1 MKSILKISA
10 AALVIFACSSIKVYS
25 DYDKTYDFTQVKTAQ
40 YYGWADH
47 TDKILSPFDKERVE
61 KAFGAEFKSRGI
73 TFTQSE
79 DSDII
84 VSLHIVTEQKTET
97 TATTTGMGGYG
108 GYGYGGYYGYG
119 PGYGYGTGYSTTTYN
134 TYDYTVGTLLV
145 SVYDAK
151 TKTLVWESAGQGEI
165 EENPSKRDASIKYAV
180 KSIMYKYPVKPSTA
194 K

>member
-1 MKSILKISA
+1 MKNSLKISL
-10 AALVIFACSSIKVYS
+10 AALIVLACSSLKVMS

-47 TDKILSPFDKERVE
+47 TDKILTPFDKKRIEEAV
-61 KAFGAEFKSRGI
+61 GDEFKSRGI
-73 TFTQSE
+73 TLTQSE
-79 DSDII
+79 ESDII
-84 VSLHIVTEQKTET
+84 VSLHIVTEQRTET

-119 PGYGYGTGYSTTTYN
+119 PGYGYGSGFSTTTYN

-145 SVYDAK
+145 SVYDTK
-151 TKTLVWESAGQGEI
+151 TKTLVWESAAQGTIDENTQNR
-165 EENPSKRDASIKYAV
+165 EEKIKYAV
-180 KSIMYKYPVKPSTA
+180 KAIMAKYPVKPSA

>member
-1 MKSILKISA
+1 MKFILKISLA
-10 AALVIFACSSIKVYS
+10 SLVLFACSSIKVYS

-40 YYGWADH
+40 YFGWADG

-79 DSDII
+79 TSDII
-84 VSLHIVTEQKTET
+84 VSLHIVTEQKTQT

-119 PGYGYGTGYSTTTYN
+119 PGYGYGTGYATTTYS

-145 SVYDAK
+145 SVYDTK
-151 TKTLVWESAGQGEI
+151 TKMLVWESAAQGTI
-165 EENPSKRDASIKYAV
+165 EKDAKNREKNINYAV
-180 KSIMYKYPVKPSTA
+180 KSIMYKYPVKPTTT

>member
-1 MKSILKISA
+1 MKSILKISLV
-10 AALVIFACSSIKVYS
+10 ALVVFACSSIKVYS

-47 TDKILSPFDKERVE
+47 TDKILPSFDKDRIE

-73 TFTQSE
+73 TFTESE

-97 TATTTGMGGYG
+97 TATTTGTG

-119 PGYGYGTGYSTTTYN
+119 PGYGYGTGYSTTTYS

-145 SVYDAK
+145 SVYDTK
-151 TKTLVWESAGQGEI
+151 TKTLVWESAGQGTI
-165 EENPSKRDASIKYAV
+165 EENPEKRDASIKYAV
-180 KSIMYKYPVKPSTA
+180 KAIMYKYPVKASVT